1 MIIFILIV
9 AISPVVILL
18 SMAFAVLILFLLEG
32 GDPIK
37 VKANQARRIID
48 FETDSFLNEIQI
60 YLKKEKENEQ

>member
-1 MIIFILIV
+1 MSIFILIV